1 LSQCTGLAI
10 EYVPLHSVRR
20 DPANARKHTPKNL
33 QAIESSIVQFGVQG
47 PIVVDRENVIVSGNG
62 RHHVFEKLG
71 LETIPIVRTDLSPRE
86 ARAFAILDNQSAS
99 LATWNVDA
107 LAKAIDG
114 LRAEAFD
121 IEALAFGK
129 AELDKILQG
138 VDSAVASAL
147 SVSGDDAQA
156 APLDPGT
163 GDDAAPIAPSL
174 AKATAA
180 TEQPKYPL
188 SIVLTRSEYGRWQ
201 ALKKSLGAST
211 DKDGLLKILD
221 RPKA

>member
-62 RHHVFEKLG
+62 R
-71 LETIPIVRTDLSPRE
+71 ETIPIVRTDLSPRE